1 MIHLTA
7 NNLHKL
13 NKTQQKYKNTT
24 QLELNVNEVLIIVS
38 NSIKILVISL
48 IKRFLMTKKWKEHQ
62 REMRLNFLIIKS
74 VEQMPPFPFTNHCLL
89 TMTAHHDIFKN
100 LMRYSWQWQGIYD
113 RNNKRFAF

>member
-48 IKRFLMTKKWKEHQ
+48 IKRFLMTKK
-62 REMRLNFLIIKS
+62 
-74 VEQMPPFPFTNHCLL
+74 
-89 TMTAHHDIFKN
+89 
-100 LMRYSWQWQGIYD
+100 
-113 RNNKRFAF
+113 